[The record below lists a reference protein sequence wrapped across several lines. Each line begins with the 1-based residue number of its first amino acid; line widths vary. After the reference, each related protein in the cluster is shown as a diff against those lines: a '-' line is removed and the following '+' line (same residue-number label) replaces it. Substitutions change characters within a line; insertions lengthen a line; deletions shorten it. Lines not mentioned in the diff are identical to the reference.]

1 MVDIDYEQIKYDGE
15 LYVFP
20 TFKGYLKRSKDI
32 PYFYTN
38 EECNENGYT
47 RLESIWY
54 DEEKDVIC
62 IKVGVILP
70 FKTTFNEFELRIN
83 SFCLTLNNY
92 KNNCMAILK
101 PDNLRYA
108 YETVSWDVWFEAKDQ
123 KLLKL
128 LKSGDDV
135 FRFTAKFNLELSI
148 INEMDG
154 YAHE

>member
-20 TFKGYLKRSKDI
+20 TSKGYLKKSKDI

-38 EECNENGYT
+38 EEYNENGYT

-54 DEEKDVIC
+54 DEEKDIIG

-70 FKTTFNEFELRIN
+70 FKTIFNEFELRIN

-92 KNNCMAILK
+92 KGNCMAILK
-101 PDNLRYA
+101 PDNLMYA
-108 YETVSWDVWFEAKDQ
+108 YDVESLDVWFEVKDQ
-123 KLLKL
+123 KLLEI
-128 LKSGDDV
+128 LKSGNDIL
-135 FRFTAKFNLELSI
+135 RFTTKFNVEVST
-148 INEMDG
+148 INEKD
-154 YAHE
+154 